1 MRAERDAVKRLALR
15 GEWGPSVDST
25 MMLFLER
32 LWADCTDASISSF
45 ALTPWGQV
53 SAAATLLLMAVTPPH
68 RDNYLS
74 GFSGFPPLIRSVL
87 LAGHRLPMGQFF
99 TRAAWFCRCSVSAG

>member
-68 RDNYLS
+68 RGNYLS
-74 GFSGFPPLIRSVL
+74 VFSGFPPLIT
-87 LAGHRLPMGQFF
+87 P
-99 TRAAWFCRCSVSAG
+99 CSSQAIGSLWDSFSQEQRGFAVAV